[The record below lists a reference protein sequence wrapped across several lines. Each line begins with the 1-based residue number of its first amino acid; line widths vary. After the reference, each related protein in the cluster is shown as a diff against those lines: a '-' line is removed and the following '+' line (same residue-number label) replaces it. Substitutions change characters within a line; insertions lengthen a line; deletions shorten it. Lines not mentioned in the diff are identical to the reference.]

1 MEQMMMN
8 LDDYKSFQDID
19 QQNMLA
25 HINGLPDQLLSAW
38 ELGQSLDLPDWS
50 GIDRVLIAGVGGS
63 AIGADLLA
71 AYVEPDC
78 PLPIIV
84 HRDYDLPGWAR
95 GKNTLVIASSHS
107 GNTEE
112 TISCFEAALLNGCR
126 CLAVTT
132 GGRLS
137 ERAKEEHVGLWVFEH
152 RGQPRAAVGYSFGL
166 LLSAFA
172 RLDLIS
178 DQTIQIKRAV
188 AAMRHQQ
195 QYFGVQTQ
203 AALNP
208 AKRMAG
214 QLFGR
219 WVTVIGSG
227 IMAPVARRWKGQI
240 NELAKAWAYF
250 DQMPENNHNTVA
262 GISNPEEIF
271 AHSMVLFLRSNSCH
285 PRNLLRIDITKRIF
299 MLEGLNTDFIDA
311 QGEIPLEH
319 LWTTLHFGDYT
330 AYFLAMAYGVD
341 PTPVNTIQ
349 GLKAELTNSDQV

>member
-1 MEQMMMN
+1 MN
-8 LDDYKSFQDID
+8 LDDNQAFSEID
-19 QQNMLA
+19 EQNMLDQ
-25 HINGLPDQLLSAW
+25 INVLPDQLLSAW

-50 GIDRVLIAGVGGS
+50 GIDRVLIAGLGGS

-71 AYVEPDC
+71 AYVEPEF
-78 PLPIIV
+78 PLPITV

-95 GKNTLVIASSHS
+95 GENTLVIASSHS

-112 TISCFEAALLNGCR
+112 TLSSFEAALSNGCR

-132 GGRLS
+132 GGQLS

-152 RGQPRAAVGYSFGL
+152 KGQPRAAVGYSFGL

-172 RLDLIS
+172 RLGLIPE
-178 DQTIQIKRAV
+178 QTTQIENAV

-195 QYFGVQTQ
+195 QNLGVQTP

-214 QLFGR
+214 QLVGR

-250 DQMPENNHNTVA
+250 DQMPENNHNTVV
-262 GISNPEEIF
+262 GITNPEEIF
-271 AHSMVLFLRSNSCH
+271 GRSMVLFLRAHSCH

-311 QGEIPLEH
+311 QGETPLEH

-330 AYFLAMAYGVD
+330 AYYLAMAYGVD
-341 PTPVNTIQ
+341 PTPVASIQ
-349 GLKAELTNSDQV
+349 GLKAELASSDQV